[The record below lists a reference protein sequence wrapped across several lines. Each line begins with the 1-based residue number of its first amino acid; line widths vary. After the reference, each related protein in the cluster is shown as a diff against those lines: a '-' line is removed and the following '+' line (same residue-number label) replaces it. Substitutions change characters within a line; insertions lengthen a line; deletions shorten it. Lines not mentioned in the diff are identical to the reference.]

1 MKKLFIIFFV
11 IIALPITQFVF
22 LATSNYE
29 IPQFVDLIHNSSN
42 RNNNLDQFLNEIKIS
57 SVYNAQDHIGLQD
70 SVWENG
76 LTGKNITVVVI
87 DTGIFGNHSAFTND
101 GKLNWSDRI
110 IKYFD
115 LITNTSNIPQDDNGH
130 GTWVA
135 SILGGNCSDY
145 QGVAPGVNLVVLRIF
160 DSSGETNSSVF
171 EKAINWVLQNKN
183 IYNIRIVSMSFGAKP
198 EADNLLQIAYLQQI
212 VRKLVDNG
220 ILVLAA
226 AGNDGS
232 TLESGR
238 DGTINT
244 PASDK
249 KVVAVGG
256 VDYDGEMYQFSSGG
270 PSFEF
275 AKKPDVCAPAVSI
288 YGADIDFPDD
298 YAFGSGT
305 SGATPFVAG
314 LAALMLEKKET
325 LTPLQLKN
333 ILSLTS
339 YKTINPRIY
348 QDNIQGWGVIQGYAA
363 LESLNSPV
371 LINDSTEIAV
381 SLTQNYTVFCLP
393 IRLKPNDYYF
403 ELLQLN
409 IARAEMYLYKMEPN
423 EYGMPNLVSH
433 TVNRLIQE
441 SSAKRM
447 GAFTATEQNYFL
459 VVKSIQR
466 GTGSFLIRLVIEYRN
481 FIFIFLFGISLVSLV
496 YIGKLSINLKNRE
509 KLQ

>member
-1 MKKLFIIFFV
+1 MKKLIIVFFV
-11 IIALPITQFVF
+11 IIALPISQIVF
-22 LATSNYE
+22 LAISDYE
-29 IPQFVDLIHNSSN
+29 IPQIVDLIQNRANRSNS
-42 RNNNLDQFLNEIKIS
+42 LDHFSKEIKIS
-57 SVYNAQDHIGLQD
+57 SYYNAQDYIGLQE

-76 LTGKNITVVVI
+76 LTGKNITVAVI

-101 GKLNWSDRI
+101 GKLLWSDRI

-115 LITNTSNIPQDDNGH
+115 LITNTSDIPQDDIGH

-145 QGVAPGVNLVVLRIF
+145 QGVAPGVNLVILRIF

-171 EKAINWVLQNKN
+171 EDAVNWVLQNKD

-198 EADNLLQIAYLQQI
+198 EADKLFQIAHLQQI

-220 ILVLAA
+220 ILAVAA
-226 AGNDGS
+226 AGNIEISSQSD
-232 TLESGR
+232 LV
-238 DGTINT
+238 GTINA

-249 KVVAVGG
+249 KVLAVGG
-256 VDYDGEMYQFSSGG
+256 VDYDGNMYPLSSKG

-275 AKKPDVCAPAVSI
+275 TKKPDVCAPAVGI
-288 YGADIDFPDD
+288 YGADTDFSDD
-298 YAFGSGT
+298 YIFRSGT

-333 ILSLTS
+333 ILSFTS
-339 YKTINPRIY
+339 FKTENPRII

-363 LESLNSPV
+363 LESLNPPV
-371 LINDSTEIAV
+371 LINDSTEIAI

-393 IRLKPNDYYF
+393 IRLKPNYYF
-403 ELLQLN
+403 FELIQLN
-409 IARAEMYLYKMEPN
+409 LAHAEMYLYKTEPK
-423 EYGMPNLVSH
+423 EYGIPNLISH
-433 TVNRLIQE
+433 TINNLAQE

-447 GAFTATEQNYFL
+447 GAFNDVEQNYFL
-459 VVKSIQR
+459 VVKSIQ
-466 GTGSFLIRLVIEYRN
+466 GETGNFLIRLVVEYRN
-481 FIFIFLFGISLVSLV
+481 FIFVFLFGISIVSLV
-496 YIGKLSINLKNRE
+496 YISKLSINLKNR
-509 KLQ
+509 KRVH

>member
-1 MKKLFIIFFV
+1 MKKLFIIFFAIV
-11 IIALPITQFVF
+11 ALPITQFAF

-29 IPQFVDLIHNSSN
+29 IPQTVDLIHNDSH
-42 RNNNLDQFLNEIKIS
+42 RNNIVDQFSNNIKIS
-57 SVYNAQDHIGLQD
+57 STFNAQDYIGLQE

-76 LTGKNITVVVI
+76 LTGKNITVAII

-101 GKLNWSDRI
+101 GKLIWSNRI

-115 LITNTSNIPQDDNGH
+115 LITNTSNIPQDANGH

-145 QGVAPGVNLVVLRIF
+145 QGVAPGVNLVILRIF

-171 EKAINWVLQNKN
+171 EDAVNWVLQNKD

-198 EADNLLQIAYLQQI
+198 EADKLFQIANLQQI

-220 ILVLAA
+220 ILVVAA
-226 AGNDGS
+226 AGNVENPS
-232 TLESGR
+232 QSALV
-238 DGTINT
+238 GTINA

-249 KVVAVGG
+249 KVLAVGG
-256 VDYDGEMYQFSSGG
+256 VDYDGNMYQFSSKG

-275 AKKPDVCAPAVSI
+275 TKKPDVCAPAVSI
-288 YGADIDFPDD
+288 YGADTDFPDD
-298 YAFGSGT
+298 YTFKSGT

-325 LTPLQLKN
+325 LTPLQLKS

-339 YKTINPRIY
+339 YKTINLRTI
-348 QDNIQGWGVIQGYAA
+348 QDNTQGWGVIQGYAA
-363 LESLNSPV
+363 LESLNTPV
-371 LINDSTEIAV
+371 LINVSTEIAV

-393 IRLKPNDYYF
+393 IKLKPNYYYL

-409 IARAEMYLYKMEPN
+409 IARAEMYLYKYEPN
-423 EYGMPNLVSH
+423 EYGIPNLVSH
-433 TVNRLIQE
+433 TFNQLIQE
-441 SSAKRM
+441 SPAKRM

-466 GTGSFLIRLVIEYRN
+466 GTGNFLIRLVVEYRN
-481 FIFIFLFGISLVSLV
+481 FIFIFLFGISIVSLV
-496 YIGKLSINLKNRE
+496 YIGKLSLNLKNRE
-509 KLQ
+509 KVH